1 MVKDLATC
9 VILAL
14 FNVVFIDILPDLL
27 VPNVNLHKNKEN
39 RNYSKDNVNKNKDIT
54 TMLQR
59 RVGERRGGEG
69 WPGKTLLAQTKLLA
83 PQQYYLK
90 GKERERWGGDGNSS
104 IQTLSKNLPPKSGS
118 IFYSLPTH
126 SFSLLFLPPPSLWS
140 SIRKTSK
147 IVWFLQET

>member
-69 WPGKTLLAQTKLLA
+69 
-83 PQQYYLK
+83 
-90 GKERERWGGDGNSS
+90 
-104 IQTLSKNLPPKSGS
+104 
-118 IFYSLPTH
+118 
-126 SFSLLFLPPPSLWS
+126 
-140 SIRKTSK
+140 
-147 IVWFLQET
+147 